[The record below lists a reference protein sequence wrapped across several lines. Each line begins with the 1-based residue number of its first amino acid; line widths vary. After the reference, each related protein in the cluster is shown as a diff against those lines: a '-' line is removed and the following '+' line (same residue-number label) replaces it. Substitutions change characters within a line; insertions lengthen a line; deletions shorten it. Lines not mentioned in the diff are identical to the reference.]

1 MSRTV
6 PLLLAVLVSLAAHG
20 LLVLYPWPSLPHR
33 AGGVWHVTS
42 VPVEAGA
49 QGRMAVGAGLPESS
63 GHSAAKSPDVIQTRN
78 ASRQVPVHRPQPG
91 GPESVPVQPPVQTLD
106 VPVSARPEAAVV
118 KTEATDGPP
127 SDASPKMQPDIPAAP
142 GAQTPP
148 MFQTGTLAN
157 PKPDYPGLSQQLGE
171 SGVVILRVYVDMAGH
186 PQDVQVLQSSGF
198 RRLDMA
204 ATRKVSREWIF
215 RPARHGETP
224 VADWVQVPLE
234 FRLASVVRAPAS
246 PTAD

>member
-20 LLVLYPWPSLPHR
+20 LLALYPWPSLPHR
-33 AGGVWHVTS
+33 AGGVWHVAS
-42 VPVEAGA
+42 VSVDAGA
-49 QGRMAVGAGLPESS
+49 KGRSAAGSGLPDSS
-63 GHSAAKSPDVIQTRN
+63 GHSGAKSPDVIQTRN
-78 ASRQVPVHRPQPG
+78 ASREVPVHRPAQG
-91 GPESVPVQPPVQTLD
+91 GPEPVPVQSSVQALDAPVTG
-106 VPVSARPEAAVV
+106 RPEAAVV
-118 KTEATDGPP
+118 KTEAADGPP
-127 SDASPKMQPDIPAAP
+127 TGASASIQSDIPAAP

-171 SGVVILRVYVDMAGH
+171 SGVVILRVYVDTAGH
-186 PQDVQVLQSSGF
+186 PQQVQVLQSSGF

-234 FRLASVVRAPAS
+234 FQLASAVRVPAS